1 MNIED
6 FRDYCLRKPM
16 VTESFP
22 FDATTLVFKV
32 GGKMFALTG
41 LDDPE
46 FKVNLKCDPDW
57 AVELREEYPSIRPG
71 WHMNKQHWN
80 TVVVDGSFSAELFR
94 ELIDHSYA
102 LIVSSLPREVRE
114 QIERESAEGTG

>member
-1 MNIED
+1 
-6 FRDYCLRKPM
+6 
-16 VTESFP
+16 
-22 FDATTLVFKV
+22 
-32 GGKMFALTG
+32 MFALTG

-102 LIVSSLPREVRE
+102 LIVSSLSREVRE

>member
-1 MNIED
+1 
-6 FRDYCLRKPM
+6 
-16 VTESFP
+16 
-22 FDATTLVFKV
+22 
-32 GGKMFALTG
+32 MFALTG

-57 AVELREEYPSIRPG
+57 AAELREEYPSIRPG

-114 QIERESAEGTG
+114 QIERENAEGTG

>member
-1 MNIED
+1 
-6 FRDYCLRKPM
+6 
-16 VTESFP
+16 
-22 FDATTLVFKV
+22 
-32 GGKMFALTG
+32 MFALTG

>member
-1 MNIED
+1 
-6 FRDYCLRKPM
+6 
-16 VTESFP
+16 
-22 FDATTLVFKV
+22 
-32 GGKMFALTG
+32 MFALTG

-57 AVELREEYPSIRPG
+57 AAELREEYPSIRPG

>member
-1 MNIED
+1 
-6 FRDYCLRKPM
+6 
-16 VTESFP
+16 
-22 FDATTLVFKV
+22 
-32 GGKMFALTG
+32 MFALTG

-114 QIERESAEGTG
+114 QIERESAEGTI